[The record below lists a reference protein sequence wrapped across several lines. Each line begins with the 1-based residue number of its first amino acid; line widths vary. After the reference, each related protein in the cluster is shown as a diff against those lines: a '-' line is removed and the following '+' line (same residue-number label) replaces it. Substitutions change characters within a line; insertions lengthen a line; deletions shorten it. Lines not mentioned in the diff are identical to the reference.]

1 MSKPAHMIRLPLF
14 IAAWLGLLAVS
25 AQPAAAL
32 LPLQGTWEGTVGG
45 ERYVEQWSCAG
56 DQCDG
61 RATAYAGEVVQH
73 TETMRIMQF
82 AGHWH
87 FLVWL
92 GDGPAVAF
100 TRTAANDTTWVFENK
115 ANDFPQRI
123 RYTVLADTLKAQIAG
138 PGKEGAMHIDFL
150 LERRD

>member
-1 MSKPAHMIRLPLF
+1 MVRLLLF
-14 IAAWLGLLAVS
+14 IAAWSGLLALS
-25 AQPAAAL
+25 AQPAAVL

-45 ERYVEQWSCAG
+45 QRYVEQWTCAG

-61 RATAYAGEVVQH
+61 RATAYTGEAVQH
-73 TETMRIMQF
+73 TETMRIMAF

-100 TRTAANDTTWVFENK
+100 TRTMANDSTWAFENTDH
-115 ANDFPQRI
+115 DFPQRI
-123 RYTVLADTLKAQIAG
+123 RYTVHGDTLHAQIAG
-138 PGKEGAMHIDFL
+138 PGKEGETRIDFL
-150 LERRD
+150 LKRTE